1 MKNKI
6 ILNVPSS
13 DVFNYICSEFINE
26 YEKRKKVK
34 LEIKNIKP
42 GLTYAKAIGRDK
54 KTKTISMATVK
65 LLKYKYPYEYSFEY
79 ESNTYYRV
87 TEIKI
92 TPLNENKCEL
102 LIMNY
107 QEKLKNGSKHKDYS
121 FDNDEID
128 KMSIVQRLQYLSMER
143 QVKKGRKSCSVKETK
158 WFND

>member
-54 KTKTISMATVK
+54 KQNHKHGYCKI
-65 LLKYKYPYEYSFEY
+65 
-79 ESNTYYRV
+79 
-87 TEIKI
+87 IKI
-92 TPLNENKCEL
+92 QIP
-102 LIMNY
+102 I
-107 QEKLKNGSKHKDYS
+107 
-121 FDNDEID
+121 
-128 KMSIVQRLQYLSMER
+128 
-143 QVKKGRKSCSVKETK
+143 
-158 WFND
+158 